1 MWLGIS
7 LFHLFF
13 LRYIICWG
21 SVDSCFSYQFY
32 KFTAIIFKITFFSSI
47 WYILDLSFHS
57 PCPIS
62 QFFSIT
68 SSLCMIVL
76 IWDNFLRYI
85 FQYANSLFYCSNLL
99 FYLSSDVKIL
109 TFIFL
114 FLRVPFSPHLLI
126 HKWWSLVIFLSLQ
139 VCLCSSDISSST
151 SESSISR
158 DSLIYFCC
166 VCILSGLVFVLNKFP

>member
-85 FQYANSLFYCSNLL
+85 FQYANSLFFKWHREQITFKGYILL
-99 FYLSSDVKIL
+99 VSMQYQKKRQLPFHFGILRMKHLKCMLKKWNIYLVWLSHMVDLNDYESVV
-109 TFIFL
+109 FL
-114 FLRVPFSPHLLI
+114 GS
-126 HKWWSLVIFLSLQ
+126 KSQ
-139 VCLCSSDISSST
+139 
-151 SESSISR
+151 
-158 DSLIYFCC
+158 Y
-166 VCILSGLVFVLNKFP
+166 